1 MRFPATVEP
10 AGNATGIEIPA
21 EIVTALGA
29 GKRPKVAITING
41 HTWRSRVAP
50 VGGRFIVGISAAN
63 RAACGIAEGERV
75 EAELQLDTAPRLVAE
90 PPDLA
95 EALDSDPQAR
105 AAFDRLAYGLKRKH
119 VRAIQDAK
127 TPQTR
132 QRRITKLI
140 TTIRGHHNMGEAAGP
155 AAAAGGA
162 PARQQPVPAPD
173 QASSYSFRRAGPPDA
188 RAAAALVHAA
198 YRHYVARIGITPG
211 PMTDDYQQVIRD
223 YHVTVAEHDAAIAGM
238 IVLRVTEEGF
248 LIDNVAVHPAHRG
261 KGLGR
266 ALLDLAEA
274 QAQRAGFGSIYLYT
288 HEKMTENLALYSKIG
303 YTEYD
308 RRPQE
313 GFSLV
318 YMRKHLA

>member
-21 EIVTALGA
+21 EIVIALGA

-41 HTWRSRVAP
+41 HTWRSRVAS

-63 RAACGIAEGERV
+63 RAACGIAEGDRV

-132 QRRITKLI
+132 RRRITKLI
-140 TTIRGHHNMGEAAGP
+140 TTIRGHHNMGEDAGP
-155 AAAAGGA
+155 AAAAGIEVAEVIRPNRQARRRRGKSDAADAVAAAVAALSGEASGMPKSRDGAAEAGPGAESGPRRGGRGPHPSRPPAARPDPHRTRASA
-162 PARQQPVPAPD
+162 PAAGRAALRAAGRGGGPVPPRWPGLPGRGHHGGD
-173 QASSYSFRRAGPPDA
+173 GQRGPPPP
-188 RAAAALVHAA
+188 AAD
-198 YRHYVARIGITPG
+198 RG
-211 PMTDDYQQVIRD
+211 D
-223 YHVTVAEHDAAIAGM
+223 
-238 IVLRVTEEGF
+238 
-248 LIDNVAVHPAHRG
+248 HPA
-261 KGLGR
+261 
-266 ALLDLAEA
+266 
-274 QAQRAGFGSIYLYT
+274 
-288 HEKMTENLALYSKIG
+288 
-303 YTEYD
+303 
-308 RRPQE
+308 
-313 GFSLV
+313 
-318 YMRKHLA
+318 

>member
-1 MRFPATVEP
+1 MRFSATVEP
-10 AGNATGIEIPA
+10 AGNATGIEVPA

-41 HTWRSRVAP
+41 HTWRSRVASM
-50 VGGRFIVGISAAN
+50 GGRFIVGISAAN
-63 RAACGIAEGERV
+63 RAACGIAEGDRV
-75 EAELQLDTAPRLVAE
+75 EAEVQLDTEPRVVAE

-95 EALDSDPQAR
+95 EALDADPQAR

-119 VRAIQDAK
+119 VQAIQDAK

-132 QRRITKLI
+132 ERRITKLI
-140 TTIRGHHNMGEAAGP
+140 TTIGGHTMGKGAASEATADGT
-155 AAAAGGA
+155 
-162 PARQQPVPAPD
+162 PAPG
-173 QASSYSFRRAGPPDA
+173 QRGSYSFRRARQADA
-188 RAAAALVHAA
+188 PAVAALVHAA
-198 YRHYVARIGITPG
+198 YRHYEERIAITPG

-223 YHVTVAEHDAAIAGM
+223 YQVTVAEQDAAIAGV

-261 KGLGR
+261 RGMGR
-266 ALLDLAEA
+266 ALLELAEA
-274 QAQRAGFGSIYLYT
+274 EARRAGFDSVYLYT

-308 RRPQE
+308 RRHQE
-313 GFSLV
+313 GFSRI

>member
-10 AGNATGIEIPA
+10 AGNATGIEVPA
-21 EIVTALGA
+21 EIVSALGA

-41 HTWRSRVAP
+41 HTWRSRVAS

-75 EAELQLDTAPRLVAE
+75 EAEVQLDTEPRVVAE

-95 EALDSDPQAR
+95 EALDGDPQAR

-119 VRAIQDAK
+119 VQAIQDAK

-132 QRRITKLI
+132 QRRITALI
-140 TTIRGHHNMGEAAGP
+140 TTIGGHHHMGEDARPTAT
-155 AAAAGGA
+155 AGGTPTRQA
-162 PARQQPVPAPD
+162 PVPD
-173 QASSYSFRRAGPPDA
+173 QARGYSCRRAGPSDA
-188 RAAAALVHAA
+188 PAVAALVHAA
-198 YRHYVARIGITPG
+198 YQHYVERIGSTPG

-223 YHVTVAEHDAAIAGM
+223 YQVTVAEQDAAIAGV
-238 IVLRVTEEGF
+238 IVLRITEEGF

-261 KGLGR
+261 RGLGR

-274 QAQRAGFGSIYLYT
+274 EARRAGFGSVYLYT

-303 YTEYD
+303 YAEYD
-308 RRPQE
+308 RRRLD

>member
-10 AGNATGIEIPA
+10 AGNATGVEVPA

-50 VGGRFIVGISAAN
+50 MGGRFIVGISAAN
-63 RAACGIAEGERV
+63 RAACGIAEGDSV
-75 EAELQLDTAPRLVAE
+75 EADVQLDTEPRVVAE

-95 EALDSDPQAR
+95 EALDGDPQAR

-119 VRAIQDAK
+119 VQAIRDAK

-140 TTIRGHHNMGEAAGP
+140 ATIGGQHNMGKGAGRAAT
-155 AAAAGGA
+155 AGGT
-162 PARQQPVPAPD
+162 PARQGTVPDPPG
-173 QASSYSFRRAGPPDA
+173 SYSFRRARPADA
-188 RAAAALVHAA
+188 PAVAALVHAA
-198 YRHYVARIGITPG
+198 YQHYVARIGITPG
-211 PMTDDYQQVIRD
+211 PMTDDYDQVIRD
-223 YHVTVAEHDAAIAGM
+223 HQVTVAEQDATIAGVL
-238 IVLRVTEEGF
+238 VLRITDEGF
-248 LIDNVAVHPAHRG
+248 LIDNVAVHPSHRG
-261 KGLGR
+261 QGLGR

-274 QAQRAGFGSIYLYT
+274 EARRAGFGSVYLYT

-303 YTEYD
+303 YIEYD
-308 RRPQE
+308 RRHE
-313 GFSLV
+313 KGFSRV

>member
-1 MRFPATVEP
+1 MRFPTRVEP
-10 AGNATGIEIPA
+10 AGNATGIEVPA

-41 HTWRSRVAP
+41 HTWRSRVASM
-50 VGGRFIVGISAAN
+50 GGRFIVGISAAN
-63 RAACGIAEGERV
+63 RAACGIAEGDTV
-75 EAELQLDTAPRLVAE
+75 EAEVQLDTEPRVVAE

-95 EALDSDPQAR
+95 EALDRDPRAR

-119 VRAIQDAK
+119 IQAIQDAK

-132 QRRITKLI
+132 QRRITTLI
-140 TTIRGHHNMGEAAGP
+140 TTISVHQHMGEDARP
-155 AAAAGGA
+155 AAAGGGT
-162 PARQQPVPAPD
+162 PARRGPVPD
-173 QASSYSFRRAGPPDA
+173 QARGYSFRRAGPSDA
-188 RAAAALVHAA
+188 PAVAALVDAA
-198 YRHYVARIGITPG
+198 YRHYVERIGITPG

-223 YHVTVAEHDAAIAGM
+223 YQVTVAEQDAAIAGM
-238 IVLRVTEEGF
+238 IVLRITEEGF
-248 LIDNVAVHPAHRG
+248 LIDNVAVDPAHRG
-261 KGLGR
+261 RGLGR

-274 QAQRAGFGSIYLYT
+274 EARRAGFGSVYLYT

-303 YTEYD
+303 YAEYD

-318 YMRKHLA
+318 YMRKLLA